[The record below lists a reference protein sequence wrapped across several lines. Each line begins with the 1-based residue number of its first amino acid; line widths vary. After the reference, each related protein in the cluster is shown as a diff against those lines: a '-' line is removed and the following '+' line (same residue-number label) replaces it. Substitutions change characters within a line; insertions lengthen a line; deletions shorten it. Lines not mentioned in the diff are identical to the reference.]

1 MNLNDVFEYKISLV
15 TNKDSYLAFDVAEF
29 STLQGMV
36 TSVNCCFYPS
46 GNSRATISMGQAGPK
61 TQQTS

>member
-1 MNLNDVFEYKISLV
+1 MNLNYVFEYEISLV
-15 TNKDSYLAFDVAEF
+15 TNEGSYLAFGVAEF
-29 STLQGMV
+29 STLQSVV
-36 TSVNCCFYPS
+36 TSVNCCFFPS